1 MGDIVVIYIN
11 KLNTGKDAIN
21 LEVNFPDLN
30 NLQCLSHKINRGYTS
45 LPPFQKDMLI
55 IF

>member
-30 NLQCLSHKINRGYTS
+30 NL
-45 LPPFQKDMLI
+45 
-55 IF
+55 